1 MYNLLVMSGA
11 WPQHQS
17 SFTGTRIFE
26 YTDEAIVQAH
36 RQPFGVDFARLRS
49 YPALFMPEQNSGD
62 NLARVGRIANVS
74 ARTGG
79 DVTIEYTYD
88 PNILPISVDWLASI
102 SDELQIHDWEFSRTH
117 WAVKD
122 VDLYQ
127 ILVRA
132 KNPSLNRATVFE
144 LGDRNAIFPNQMSAM
159 MPFDAGFA
167 NVYATIQAAGHAVGM
182 VVNRA
187 DDIWLHTHIIQDI
200 ATLISR
206 SRIIVAD
213 CTGKNANVFY
223 EIGIAHA
230 IGREV
235 ILITQS
241 MQDIPFDLRHLRA
254 IPYLPNGEGLAA
266 LQTAIRDRAITLL
279 SPTA

>member
-1 MYNLLVMSGA
+1 MFNLLVMYGG
-11 WPQHQS
+11 WPPHQS
-17 SFTGTRIFE
+17 SFTGSRILE
-26 YTDEAIVQAH
+26 YTEDHIIAAH
-36 RQPFGVDFARLRS
+36 RNGAVIDFAKLRN

-62 NLARVGRIANVS
+62 NLARVGRIIDVTT
-74 ARTGG
+74 RHGG
-79 DVTIEYTYD
+79 DVTIEYSYD
-88 PNILPISVDWLASI
+88 NSIAPMDVGWLGTI
-102 SDELQIHDWEFSRTH
+102 SDELQMSDFEFSRTH

-122 VDLYQ
+122 VDLYRLIIRTISPNMNQ
-127 ILVRA
+127 
-132 KNPSLNRATVFE
+132 ATVFQ
-144 LGDRNAIFPNQMSAM
+144 LGDRSAIDPRQMSAM
-159 MPFDAGFA
+159 MPFDLSFA
-167 NVYATIQAAGHAVGM
+167 NVYSTIQAAGTAVGM
-182 VVNRA
+182 TVNRA

-241 MQDIPFDLRHLRA
+241 MNDIPFDLRHLRA
-254 IPYLPNGEGLAA
+254 ITYLNNGEGLAG
-266 LQTAIRDRAITLL
+266 LQTAIQDRAMTLL
-279 SPTA
+279 NP

>member
-1 MYNLLVMSGA
+1 MFNLLVMSGG
-11 WPQHQS
+11 WPRNQS
-17 SFTGTRIFE
+17 NFTIGRIFE
-26 YTDEAIVQAH
+26 YTEDHIIAAH
-36 RQPFGVDFARLRS
+36 RNGTAIDFARLRT
-49 YPALFMPEQNSGD
+49 YPALFMPEQHSGD
-62 NLARVGRIANVS
+62 NLARVGRIIDVS
-74 ARTGG
+74 SRYGG
-79 DVTIEYTYD
+79 DVTIEYSFD
-88 PNILPISVDWLASI
+88 NSIPPINVDWLSTI
-102 SDELQIHDWEFSRTH
+102 SDELQMNNFEFSRTH

-122 VDLYQ
+122 VDLYRLL
-127 ILVRA
+127 IRA
-132 KNPSLNRATVFE
+132 ISPNVNQSTVFQ
-144 LGDRNAIFPNQMSAM
+144 LGDRATIDPRQMSAM

-167 NVYATIQAAGHAVGM
+167 NVYATIQAAGGSIGM
-182 VVNRA
+182 TVNRA

-241 MQDIPFDLRHLRA
+241 MNDIPFDLRHLRA
-254 IPYLPNGEGLAA
+254 IPYHNNGEGLQV
-266 LQTAIRDRAITLL
+266 LQQAIHDRANTLL
-279 SPTA
+279 NP